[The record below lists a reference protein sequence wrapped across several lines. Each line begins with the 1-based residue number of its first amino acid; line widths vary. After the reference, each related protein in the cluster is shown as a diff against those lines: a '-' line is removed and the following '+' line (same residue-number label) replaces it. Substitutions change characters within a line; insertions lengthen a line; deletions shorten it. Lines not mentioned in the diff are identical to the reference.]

1 MKNLKQT
8 PETNF
13 YFWLG
18 RDAELESL
26 MPDQF
31 EERVADEE
39 QAQEDYKTV
48 GGRVKRD

>member
-1 MKNLKQT
+1 MKTLKPT

-31 EERVADEE
+31 KERVAKEAKRE
-39 QAQEDYKTV
+39 KDYKTV